1 MHTCS
6 STSEALYLDNMV
18 QQQEL
23 HTYLSGDSRQ
33 ERWTILLQ
41 FCCKFTSVYVCAK
54 IIKIQCGWTKLLQK
68 GAISFCITLC
78 RPIYVKCGCWCERH
92 IHVYV
97 NRGLL
102 TLADNECDSEIY
114 YVSTLNRYEAL
125 IEGRHLQIRDERR
138 RPLFYRIANKI
149 TALFWKKRRRV
160 PHKASKTILYN

>member
-41 FCCKFTSVYVCAK
+41 FCCKFTSVYVR
-54 IIKIQCGWTKLLQK
+54 QKLSKYNAVGQSYCKKVQFLSASHCV
-68 GAISFCITLC
+68 GLL
-78 RPIYVKCGCWCERH
+78 YVKCGCWCERH